1 MLSVLS
7 NIFASILPCLI
18 ALVGGYI
25 TGKCLG
31 KSRLKQLFLKLI
43 TPIVWVILFT
53 IGLESG
59 QAFSSLS
66 AGFSI
71 VKQALL
77 YALVTSLIVFIVIL
91 PLNQKATAN
100 TSTSK
105 GWRAM
110 LHPIKECCIAF
121 ALVLLGVLFYQL
133 HWHESDTGKVLFNI
147 YYWLYLLLFCIGVD
161 LSTVKIDRSW
171 LAPRIL
177 LIPLLVVVASLI
189 AGVILSFITQEKLAH
204 SLALTSGYGWF
215 SLSATLATQHMGS
228 NYGSIAL
235 LIDLFRELLGI
246 TVVYLLGRNHANSA
260 IGVCGATSLDT
271 TLPFVVD
278 SCEKRYMP
286 TAIMSGLI
294 LTILAPFM
302 MLFFYSIA

>member
-18 ALVGGYI
+18 ALVGGYV
-25 TGKCLG
+25 TGKYLANY
-31 KSRLKQLFLKLI
+31 RFKQFFLKLI

-59 QAFSSLS
+59 EAFSSLS
-66 AGFSI
+66 AGFTI
-71 VKQALL
+71 IKQALL
-77 YALVTSLIVFIVIL
+77 YAVITSALVFIIIL
-91 PLNQKATAN
+91 PLNQKATNKA
-100 TSTSK
+100 TSSS
-105 GWRAM
+105 GWRAI

-121 ALVLLGVLFYQL
+121 SLVLLGVLCYQL
-133 HWHESDTGKVLFNI
+133 HWHDSDIGQIVFNI

-177 LIPLLVVVASLI
+177 LIPLLVVIGSLI
-189 AGVILSFITQEKLAH
+189 AGVILSFITGEKLTHA
-204 SLALTSGYGWF
+204 LALTSGYGWF
-215 SLSATLATQHMGS
+215 SLSATLATQHIGS

-302 MLFFYSIA
+302 MLFFYNLA